1 VCNETFLVHPK
12 GLWKQKPHPSP
23 HMQGHFV
30 DEFKLPWGMGRIE
43 VYHDE
48 RKQWYGA
55 MRAKIV
61 ELPSYNMQPET
72 PPWLLANMLLH
83 HRPSYTDDQE
93 PKTPAE
99 IG

>member
-1 VCNETFLVHPK
+1 
-12 GLWKQKPHPSP
+12 
-23 HMQGHFV
+23 MQGHFV